1 VDARIRLM
9 FLGARLIPNFLGMGT
24 IAILTRL
31 LDPPEYGIYALGV
44 SITFFVT
51 LSVFEWLGLS
61 VLRMMPAAKDAD
73 LLLGTILT
81 CFYGLCGLCAAAG
94 TLAILLLG
102 HQIDAGLTIAC
113 TAAVFASA
121 WFELKQRLQLAE
133 LRDVEYLWMSAARG
147 LITMAVVCATAY
159 LFRNPALI
167 MVGLALSIVIA
178 SSIVKERRLTIR
190 NWRFDWTMCGALFR
204 FGFPLSISV
213 GLATILMSVDKWMLQ
228 ALSGPQAV
236 GLFTA
241 ATFVGQMPISA
252 LAAGIGSSAYS
263 MVVRAVEFHSPES
276 ARAQLAENFIVLIG
290 SIVPGAAG
298 IIALS
303 HNLTHL
309 MVGAAYWQS
318 AIDLVPWL
326 SAAAIFYSV
335 RAFYV
340 DTAFQLAHH
349 NSPLIWTMLGTVAVN
364 VVLDFQLIPVF
375 GELGAAIGSCIALFV
390 GLVVGAVASRRVF
403 RLPVPLADTAK
414 VLASTAIM
422 FSVLREL
429 SGYSGAMAL
438 AGQIIMGLLI
448 YAAGIIALNVLGV
461 RDWLGGRFAR
471 AITRS

>member
-1 VDARIRLM
+1 MDVRIRLM
-9 FLGARLIPNFLGMGT
+9 FLGGRLIPNFLGMGT

-31 LDPPEYGIYALGV
+31 LAPVEYGIYALGV

-51 LSVFEWLGLS
+51 LAVFEWLGLS
-61 VLRMMPAAKDAD
+61 VLRMMPAAKDVD

-81 CFYGLCGLCAAAG
+81 CFCGLCGLCAAAG
-94 TLAILLLG
+94 TLVILLLG
-102 HQIDAGLTIAC
+102 QQIDAPLTVACIA
-113 TAAVFASA
+113 TIFASA

-133 LRDVEYLWMSAARG
+133 LCDVEYLWMSAARG

-159 LFRNPALI
+159 LFRNPTLI

-178 SSIVKERRLTIR
+178 SSIVKRRRLTIK

-263 MVVRAVEFHSPES
+263 MVVRALEFQSPES

-309 MVGAAYWQS
+309 MVGAVYWHT
-318 AIDLVPWL
+318 AINLVPWL
-326 SAAAIFYSV
+326 SAAAIFYAV

-349 NSPLIWTMLGTVAVN
+349 NSPLIWTMLVTVAVN
-364 VVLDFQLIPVF
+364 VGLDLRLIPVF
-375 GELGAAIGSCIALFV
+375 GELGAAIGSCVALFV

-403 RLPVPLADTAK
+403 HLPVPLADTAK

-429 SGYSGAMAL
+429 TGYSGALAL
-438 AGQIIMGLLI
+438 AGQITVGVLI
-448 YAAGIIALNVLGV
+448 YAAGIIALNVLGM
-461 RDWLGGRFAR
+461 RDWLGGRFAC
-471 AITRS
+471 AIARS